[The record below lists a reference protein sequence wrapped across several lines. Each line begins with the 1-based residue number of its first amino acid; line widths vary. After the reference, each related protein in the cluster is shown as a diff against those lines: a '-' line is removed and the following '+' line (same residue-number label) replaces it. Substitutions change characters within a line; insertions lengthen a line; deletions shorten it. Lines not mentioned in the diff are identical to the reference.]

1 MAESSG
7 SGVLGVLVGVMLVI
21 FIGGAVMMFAGGMA
35 PRGGP
40 SFTIQM
46 PK

>member
-7 SGVLGVLVGVMLVI
+7 SGVLGVLVGAMLVI
-21 FIGGAVMMFAGGMA
+21 FIGGALLMTMGGLS
-35 PRGGP
+35 PRGP